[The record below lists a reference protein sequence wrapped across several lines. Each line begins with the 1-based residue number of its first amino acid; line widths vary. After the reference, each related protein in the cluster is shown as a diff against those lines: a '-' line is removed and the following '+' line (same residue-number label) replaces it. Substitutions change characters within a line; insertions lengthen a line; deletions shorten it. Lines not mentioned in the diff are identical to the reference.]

1 MSRILCVWELGG
13 YLGHLTRFLP
23 LALKLQEQGHEISFV
38 VRDLSGTEAVF
49 GKHHFKTYQAPVWL
63 LQAHGLPN
71 PPENYAEI
79 LMQFG
84 YLDKNGL
91 LGVVK
96 AWRNIFEL
104 IEPDLVLFD
113 YAPTALIAARDLKVP
128 RAIIGTGFFTPPDVS
143 PTPGLRPWA
152 RVTDIR
158 LRTSEQNVTNVI
170 NEVLEALQITPVT
183 RLCEIFQV
191 EENFLTTFLELDFY
205 PNRSKATY
213 WGPIWGDDSGI
224 DPTWANHP
232 GKKIFAYLKLEYNGV
247 ENILRAIQQVGG
259 NSLIFA
265 PNLPDSIIEKYQSP
279 TLQFSRQPYRMSK
292 IIQEC
297 DAVLS
302 HAGGGMLSTILLGGI
317 PQLLFPMQIEQYTM
331 ALNAGKLG
339 TALLCDLDPSVE
351 DIAQKLT
358 EILETPSYLQQAQR
372 FSDKYQHFLTQSP
385 VDSIARQCEL
395 LLATRQ

>member
-13 YLGHLTRFLP
+13 YLGHLQRFLP
-23 LALKLQEQGHEISFV
+23 LALKLQEQGHEITFV
-38 VRDLSGTEAVF
+38 VRDLSGTETVF

-63 LQAHGLPN
+63 LQAHGLPS

-104 IEPDLVLFD
+104 IKPDLVLFD
-113 YAPTALIAARDLKVP
+113 YAPTALIAARDLTVP
-128 RAIIGTGFFTPPDVS
+128 RAIIGSGFFTPPDAS

-152 RVTDIR
+152 KVTDKR
-158 LRTSEQNVTNVI
+158 LRTSDQNVMNVI
-170 NEVLEALQITPVT
+170 NEVLEALHLTPIT
-183 RLCEIFQV
+183 RLCEIFHV
-191 EENFLTTFLELDFY
+191 EENFITTFQELDFY
-205 PNRSKATY
+205 PNRQNTTY
-213 WGPIWGDDSGI
+213 WGPIWGEDSGI
-224 DPTWANHP
+224 APTWANHP
-232 GKKIFAYLKLEYNGV
+232 GKKIFAYLKLEYDGV
-247 ENILRAIQQVGG
+247 ENIIKAMQQMGG
-259 NSLIFA
+259 NSLIFVS
-265 PNLPDSIIEKYQSP
+265 NLPDSIIEKYQSP
-279 TLQFSRQPYRMSK
+279 TLQFSRESYRMSN

-331 ALNAGKLG
+331 ALNARELG
-339 TALLCDLDPSVE
+339 TALLCDLEPSVE

-358 EILETPSYLQQAQR
+358 EILETPSYLKQAKQ
-372 FSDKYQHFLTQSP
+372 FADKYKHLLAQQP
-385 VDSIARQCEL
+385 VDNIARQCEL
-395 LLATRQ
+395 LLAAEQ